1 VHFAIFDVET
11 RIDKA
16 LVKAVLHRHEE
27 IGDEEAYERTRAQIV
42 ARSRTG
48 HDFFPLAFHVPV
60 SVVIGE
66 VSDERVLT
74 GVQVLGADGY
84 SEAGIVHEFWE
95 RLERF
100 RGTLVTFNGR
110 SFDLPVLELAAL
122 RHGCVMPRYFK
133 GGFRYRY
140 SDEAHYDL
148 YEFVTNFGAYSV
160 RGGFHLLAQLVGLPG
175 KGAVDGADVQTLWES
190 GRLAD
195 IHAYCRRD
203 VIQTYFLF
211 LRLELMRG
219 RITADQHAAAQA
231 ATEPFRAELGLTQ

>member
-1 VHFAIFDVET
+1 MHFAIFDVET

-48 HDFFPLAFHVPV
+48 QDFFPLAFHVPV
-60 SVVIGE
+60 SIVIGE
-66 VSDERVLT
+66 VNDERVLT

-84 SEAGIVHEFWE
+84 SEAGIVHEFWD

-110 SFDLPVLELAAL
+110 NFDLPVLELAAL

-160 RGGFHLLAQLVGLPG
+160 RGGFHLLAQLVGRARARWTAP
-175 KGAVDGADVQTLWES
+175 AYRRS
-190 GRLAD
+190 GRAG
-195 IHAYCRRD
+195 ASP
-203 VIQTYFLF
+203 TSTP
-211 LRLELMRG
+211 
-219 RITADQHAAAQA
+219 TAG
-231 ATEPFRAELGLTQ
+231 AT